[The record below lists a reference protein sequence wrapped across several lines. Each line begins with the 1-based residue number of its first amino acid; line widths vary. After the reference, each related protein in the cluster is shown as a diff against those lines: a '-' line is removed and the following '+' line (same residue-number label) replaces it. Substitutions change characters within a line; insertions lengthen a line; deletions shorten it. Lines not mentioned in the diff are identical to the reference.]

1 MSATLVFSL
10 TPDDFTRQ
18 VECAA
23 TQWVKIKILG
33 QQFSDSDG

>member
-1 MSATLVFSL
+1 MAMHPDECHFTFSL

-23 TQWVKIKILG
+23 ATQWVKIKNKK
-33 QQFSDSDG
+33 